1 MQTYALT
8 SMIRMRALAALP
20 EFKKTIEDLIFDA
33 YYADQ
38 YAGGRSH
45 MGASGIGRPCER
57 EVWLGF
63 RHVITIR
70 FKGRTL
76 RLFKTGDFEE
86 PRMVSDL
93 RRIGCTVLD
102 VDPDTGRQWQVR
114 DQTGHF
120 GGSMDGIV
128 KGGPLPSPE
137 WHLVEFK
144 THNAASF
151 RKLQREGVEKS
162 KPEHYDQMQS
172 YMHLGDLPAALYM
185 AKNKDNDDLYTEI
198 VERNEKA
205 GERILKKA
213 KRLVEMPAPPDRP
226 FSLVKGSPCNWCD
239 FQGFCYDGQWPERN
253 CRTCLHST
261 PVEDG
266 KWTCSREGDPIE
278 ITPDTCCEG
287 GKLHRYIPELVP
299 GEQVDIE
306 GINIVY
312 ELKTKERWVDSGV

>member
-1 MQTYALT
+1 
-8 SMIRMRALAALP
+8 
-20 EFKKTIEDLIFDA
+20 
-33 YYADQ
+33 
-38 YAGGRSH
+38 
-45 MGASGIGRPCER
+45 
-57 EVWLGF
+57 
-63 RHVITIR
+63 
-70 FKGRTL
+70 
-76 RLFKTGDFEE
+76 
-86 PRMVSDL
+86 MVADL

-114 DQTGHF
+114 DDTGHF

-128 KGGPLPSPE
+128 KGGPLSDE

-162 KPEHYDQMQS
+162 KPEHYDQMQA

-185 AKNKDNDDLYTEI
+185 AKNKDNDDILTEI
-198 VERNEKA
+198 VERNNKA
-205 GERILKKA
+205 GERILNKA
-213 KRLVEMPAPPDRP
+213 KRLVNMQAPPDRP
-226 FSLVKGSPCNWCD
+226 YSLVKGSPCNWCD
-239 FQGFCYDGQWPERN
+239 FKDFCYEGQWPERN

-261 PVEDG
+261 PVEGG
-266 KWTCSREGDPIE
+266 KWTCSREGEPIE

-299 GEQVDIE
+299 GEQTDIE

-312 ELKTKERWVDSGV
+312 ELRNKERWVDSGV